1 MLSTLK
7 FYTAQLTAN
16 LLRGIDRAADSLGLF
31 GKPLVA
37 EALIDAARRR
47 EGTADFGEWN
57 FREPFEVLLQAYEDE
72 AELTAFGRVAVR
84 FDMMRFLC
92 NLLRLRAEEEKHP
105 AILEQAIKQPMF
117 ILGLPRSGTTF
128 LHNLLAQ
135 DPANRFAWCWQT
147 IYPYPLR
154 GWRSSHRDRRQHIVA
169 RQFKS
174 FLRMVPELP
183 SLHPLEANAAQ
194 ECIEI
199 TGQVFRS
206 LRFDTTHYVPSY
218 EQWLEKAGHHEA
230 YRFHKRFLQHLQYQS
245 GPGNWILKS
254 PDHTFALS
262 ALAAAY
268 PDARYVFVHRD
279 PLEVLSSVTRLTEI
293 LRQPFTRQIDRIQI
307 GQQVSRRW
315 AQGAGLLVQASKALK
330 TTPERAFH
338 IHYRNLIRSP
348 QGTVSSIYEHFGLP
362 LSPIFDQHLRDFIAN
377 RPKGGYG
384 QNVYRLTDY
393 GLDVHVERRRYR
405 EYIAHFGIGSEAPAN
420 LDRGTRLPRKAGA
433 NA

>member
-1 MLSTLK
+1 MLSSLK
-7 FYTAQLTAN
+7 QHQTRLTAKF
-16 LLRGIDRAADSLGLF
+16 LRGVDLTAASLGLF
-31 GKPLVA
+31 GKQLRA
-37 EALIDAARRR
+37 EALIAAACRR
-47 EGTADFGEWN
+47 EGTTDFGEWT
-57 FREPFEVLLQAYEDE
+57 FREPLEVLLRAYEQESD
-72 AELTAFGRVAVR
+72 LTAFGRIAVR

-92 NLLRLRAEEEKHP
+92 NLLRLREEERKHP
-105 AILEQAIKQPMF
+105 EILDEEIKQPIF

-135 DPANRFAWCWQT
+135 DPANRFPWCWQT

-154 GWRSSHRDRRQHIVA
+154 GWRSSKKDRRSRIVA
-169 RQFKS
+169 GQFKS
-174 FLRMVPELP
+174 FLRLVPELP

-218 EQWLEKAGHHEA
+218 EKWLDEAGHDEA
-230 YRFHKRFLQHLQYQS
+230 YRFHKRFLQHLQHQS
-245 GPGNWILKS
+245 GSGNWVLKS
-254 PDHTFALS
+254 PDHIFALS

-279 PLEVLSSVTRLTEI
+279 PLEVLASVTRLTEI
-293 LRQPFTRQIDRIQI
+293 LRQPFTHQIDRSQI

-315 AQGAGLLVQASKALK
+315 AQGAGLLIQASKALK
-330 TTPERAFH
+330 STPERAFH
-338 IHYRNLIRSP
+338 MHYRTLTRSP
-348 QGTVSSIYEHFGLP
+348 ETAVQAIYEQFGLS
-362 LSPIFDQHLRDFIAN
+362 LSREFSERLRGFVTN

-384 QNVYRLTDY
+384 QNVYRIEDY
-393 GLDVHVERRRYR
+393 GLDPQVERRRYR
-405 EYIAHFGIGSEAPAN
+405 EYIAYFGIGSEAPAN
-420 LDRGTRLPRKAGA
+420 LDRGVPPPRKAEA

>member
-1 MLSTLK
+1 MLSALK
-7 FYTAQLTAN
+7 QGSTRITAA
-16 LLRGIDRAADSLGLF
+16 LLRGIDLAADSLGLF
-31 GKPLVA
+31 AQPLVA
-37 EALIDAARRR
+37 EDLINAARRR
-47 EGTADFGEWN
+47 EGSTDFGEWS
-57 FREPFEVLLQAYEDE
+57 FREPLEVLLRAYEQE
-72 AELTAFGRVAVR
+72 SELTAFGRIAVR

-92 NLLRLRAEEEKHP
+92 NLLRLREEEHKHP
-105 AILEQAIKQPMF
+105 EILEEEIKQPIF

-135 DPANRFAWCWQT
+135 DPANRFPWCWQT

-154 GWRSSHRDRRQHIVA
+154 GWRPGKRDRRQRTVA
-169 RQFKS
+169 RQFKG
-174 FLRMVPELP
+174 FLRLVPELP

-218 EQWLEKAGHHEA
+218 ERWLDKVGHHEA
-230 YRFHKRFLQHLQYQS
+230 YRFHKRFLQHLQHQS
-245 GPGNWILKS
+245 GAGNWVLKS
-254 PDHTFALS
+254 PDHIFALK
-262 ALAAAY
+262 ALGTAY

-293 LRQPFTRQIDRIQI
+293 LRQPFTRRIDRIQI

-315 AQGAGLLVQASKALK
+315 AQGAGLLVQAGKWLK
-330 TTPERAFH
+330 GTPERAFH
-338 IHYRNLIRSP
+338 MHYGTLIRSP
-348 QGTVSSIYEHFGLP
+348 EAAVRAIYEHFALP
-362 LSPIFDQHLRDFIAN
+362 LSAEVDQRLSEFITN

-384 QNVYRLTDY
+384 QNFYRIEEY
-393 GLDVHVERRRYR
+393 GLDPQIERRRYR
-405 EYIAHFGIGSEAPAN
+405 DYVAYFGIGSEAPAN
-420 LDRGTRLPRKAGA
+420 LDRGTTSPRKAEA